1 MSVFLTFLNKKMA
14 FLSFPYGWP
23 WDASPPPPESVR
35 TYGRTLVRWRHNQI
49 FSSWWITNF
58 SYPWCFAGAL
68 RALKLA
74 KIIACKFHWRQYNTA
89 WFHLS
94 SVTKCIAKLFFR
106 SAAAGRFKTFLHLQS
121 RFLLCLGLQYSN
133 IAMKSLLL
141 NESSTNAFLE
151 YTVLMEQSQWL
162 RFYGTLVIFVSLGVL
177 RLSLTLLN
185 PLKAALNSKTVSGC
199 LKFIHSRVSESW
211 DKWPNKSAWTS
222 PPS

>member
-1 MSVFLTFLNKKMA
+1 MGDRETPLPL
-14 FLSFPYGWP
+14 
-23 WDASPPPPESVR
+23 PPSL
-35 TYGRTLVRWRHNQI
+35 YGRTDGRSYADVITKFSRLDGLPIFLTHGASLARFARW
-49 FSSWWITNF
+49 SS
-58 SYPWCFAGAL
+58 
-68 RALKLA
+68 A

-133 IAMKSLLL
+133 IAMKSLLV